1 MTSNCEAC
9 GKKLQDHTLT
19 HCSNQ
24 CLFLQLKNSKSIG
37 KDPIE
42 TWDNEDPWI

>member
-1 MTSNCEAC
+1 MTSNCEEC
-9 GKKLQDHTLT
+9 GKKLQYPILT

-37 KDPIE
+37 ENPIE
-42 TWDNEDPWI
+42 TWDDEDPWI